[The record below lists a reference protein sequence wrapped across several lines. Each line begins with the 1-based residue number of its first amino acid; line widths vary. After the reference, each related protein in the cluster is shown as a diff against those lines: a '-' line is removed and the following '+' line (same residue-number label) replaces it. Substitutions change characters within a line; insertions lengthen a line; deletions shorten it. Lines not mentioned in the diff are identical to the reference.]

1 MIAAGVFSQNREPVM
16 SSTHEHRHR
25 HTRIEK
31 GAGDREEPKPEA
43 GSSEGLRD
51 RGTVSPV
58 SWIFAPV
65 DFNES
70 CWYEEKRGLAKTIQ
84 LRLMMMLTIHV

>member
-1 MIAAGVFSQNREPVM
+1 MIAAGVFSQSREPVM

-31 GAGDREEPKPEA
+31 GAGDREEPKPGA
-43 GSSEGLRD
+43 
-51 RGTVSPV
+51 GTVSPV